1 MAFMQDIPVTDV
13 AAQEKSWQNMWKLVL
28 NQMSLLGEVLTIMED
43 VMVGAVANYTNISQ
57 GRRSVLTVLQM
68 DAQPISLVTKKKY
81 EQILAIT
88 RPNYSICG
96 INSYGYNCS
105 R

>member
-13 AAQEKSWQNMWKLVL
+13 AAQEKSWQTMWKLVL
-28 NQMSLLGEVLTIMED
+28 IQMSLLGEVLTIMED

-81 EQILAIT
+81 EQILAII